1 MPLGEFFPE
10 CAILD
15 SRGSRL
21 PRGALPRILFPE
33 SCTRGRLPRVQL
45 ALPRVQPALGED
57 PVSCS
62 VDGSAKWQLGRSLSL
77 CQEST

>member
-1 MPLGEFFPE
+1 MPLGEYFPE

-45 ALPRVQPALGED
+45 ALPRVQ
-57 PVSCS
+57 SCS
-62 VDGSAKWQLGRSLSL
+62 GGATLIKDFYSKLFPTVPRLLSAYL
-77 CQEST
+77 